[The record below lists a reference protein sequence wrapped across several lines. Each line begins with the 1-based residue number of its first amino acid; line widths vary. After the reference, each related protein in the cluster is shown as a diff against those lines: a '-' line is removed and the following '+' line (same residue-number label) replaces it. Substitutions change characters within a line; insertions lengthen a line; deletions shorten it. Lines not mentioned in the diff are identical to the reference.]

1 MIQYKEQNKNERDVG
16 TSKPQKDANKVGVVL
31 TQDVN
36 KGPKIKQTTSTSI
49 YISTAL
55 CLLLY
60 RAVGTYV
67 GFPVIW
73 KWFAILGPTLLIS

>member
-1 MIQYKEQNKNERDVG
+1 MIQYKEEQNKNERDVG
-16 TSKPQKDANKVGVVL
+16 TSKPKKDANKVGVVL

-36 KGPKIKQTTSTSI
+36 EGPKIKQTTSTSI

-60 RAVGTYV
+60 STYV
-67 GFPVIW
+67 GLYGSGLQFRV
-73 KWFAILGPTLLIS
+73 LR